1 MGLHQDEPGRTGPAS
16 WALPVA
22 IVVLCAGLAAAGDA
36 VRDAL
41 AWDRQAIAA
50 GEAWR
55 LVSAHFV
62 HLGWSHYLLDSTGLV
77 LVWFLVGAYLGP
89 LRWLLVL
96 GVVIAGID
104 AGFWMLEPQLAW
116 YVGLSGVVHGLLAA
130 GLVAGLTRDR
140 HELWILAVLLSAKLA
155 WEQFVG
161 PLPGSEASTGGTVIT
176 AAHLYGALAGLAA
189 GGWFRIRVR
198 TPASI

>member
-1 MGLHQDEPGRTGPAS
+1 MGLHKDEPGRAGPAS

-22 IVVLCAGLAAAGDA
+22 IMVLCAGLAAAGDT
-36 VRDAL
+36 VRDTL

-140 HELWILAVLLSAKLA
+140 PELLSQRRVVFASVVLFFKQQA
-155 WEQFVG
+155 FVVDVEPIDG
-161 PLPGSEASTGGTVIT
+161 RE
-176 AAHLYGALAGLAA
+176 
-189 GGWFRIRVR
+189 
-198 TPASI
+198 